1 MARFPDRMIVQRVQ
15 PESLDPDKMPVSFLQ
30 TPLWAAFKEKY
41 GWKGHF
47 FLVDNILLTVLV
59 RTIPKL
65 GSIAYV
71 PMGPE
76 CIPLSAGARKDL
88 LSAISRNLKT
98 LLPRD
103 TVFIRFDPPWEK
115 TAERSG
121 IRKAVMDIQP
131 PDTVILDLPVSEE
144 TLLANMKPKWRYNIR
159 LTEKK
164 GVQVDAY
171 EGREALEKALPV
183 FYALYTETAARDGIT
198 IHSNKYYRD
207 LFETVL
213 DGYED
218 VTLRVYFARHDGDT
232 LAAIIVLFYREEAT
246 YLYGASTGKKRNLMP
261 AYALQWQAI
270 RDAKEAGCL
279 RYDFYGI
286 PPSDDPTHPMHGLY
300 RFKTGFGGRVVHRTG
315 SLDMP
320 LKHAH
325 YQAYSLA
332 EWFRLVW
339 FKKLR
344 KLLRKGIPA
353 NS

>member
-1 MARFPDRMIVQRVQ
+1 MIVQRVL
-15 PESLDPDKMPVSFLQ
+15 PEALETEQLPVSFLQ

-41 GWKGHF
+41 GWKAYYF
-47 FLVDNILLTVLV
+47 RVDSIFLSVLV
-59 RTIPKL
+59 RTIRRL

-76 CIPLSAGARKDL
+76 IVPISSRARRDL
-88 LSAISRNLKT
+88 LTSLAKELKP

-115 TAERSG
+115 SSGRSG

-131 PDTVILDLPVSEE
+131 PDTVILDLSVSEE
-144 TLLANMKPKWRYNIR
+144 TLLGNMKPKWRYNIR
-159 LTEKK
+159 IPEKK
-164 GVQVDAY
+164 GVRVESY
-171 EGREALEKALPV
+171 EGRDAMEKALPV
-183 FYALYTETAARDGIT
+183 FYTLYTETASRDGIT
-198 IHSNKYYRD
+198 IHSSRYYRD

-213 DGYED
+213 EKKDAL
-218 VTLRVYFARHDGDT
+218 TLRIYIARHDEDA

-246 YLYGASTGKKRNLMP
+246 YLYGASTAKKRNMMP

-286 PPSDDPTHPMHGLY
+286 PPTDDPAHPMHGLF

-315 SLDMP
+315 SLDIP
-320 LKHAH
+320 LKPIR
-325 YQAYSLA
+325 YRMYSVA
-332 EWFRLVW
+332 EWLRLVW
-339 FKKLR
+339 FKKIR
-344 KLLRKGIPA
+344 KLLRRGIPG